1 MKFART
7 AIAVAALAVASVADA
22 QTPVDPALVANVLPG
37 NDGFT
42 LFQAGWHVMVDIA
55 RGTCL
60 IERSG
65 VDNNVIQMGMTRD
78 GSFGYI
84 GLFSQNAAALG
95 DGEIRPVIIE
105 LGENVY
111 YGSVVGVAG
120 QLRGGYAGGYVVTPD
135 IAFFEDIAR
144 QFDMIIRVADLEPIQ
159 VNLSGTL
166 DALETARECME
177 AQLNQ

>member
-1 MKFART
+1 MKFIKT
-7 AIAVAALAVASVADA
+7 AIVAGAVAAASAAGAQSTVDAAD
-22 QTPVDPALVANVLPG
+22 VANVLPG
-37 NDGFT
+37 NSGFR
-42 LFQAGWHVMVDIA
+42 LYQAGWHVMIDIA
-55 RGTCL
+55 RETCL

-78 GSFGYI
+78 GNFGYI

-95 DGEIRPVIIE
+95 DGEIRPVVIE

-135 IAFFEDIAR
+135 VAFFEDVAR
-144 QFDMIIRVADLEPIQ
+144 QFEMTIRVAALEPI
-159 VNLSGTL
+159 VVSLSGTL

-177 AQLNQ
+177 AQRN